1 MELSLKIKMN
11 DKLFLRNPEETELG
25 RKIIQHSIILIH
37 KLGFE
42 VFTFKKLAEEITT
55 TEAGIY
61 RYFENKHRLLIY
73 IVDWYW
79 SWQEYRLIFQTNNIK
94 SPEKKI
100 KKAIR
105 LLSAEVEYDTSTEHI
120 NEKILNEIVMDEG
133 AKSFLTKH
141 VTEDNKAKLFKPYKD
156 LCARV
161 AGFIKEYNP
170 NYKFPHSL
178 ATTIV
183 EMAHSQKFYMQNL
196 PSLTDFGA
204 AKDEKKLVSFLED
217 LIFSSIKL

>member
-11 DKLFLRNPEETELG
+11 EKLFLRNPEETELG

-105 LLSAEVEYDTSTEHI
+105 LLSAQVEYDTSTEHI

-141 VTEDNKAKLFKPYKD
+141 VAEDNKAKLFKPYKD
-156 LCARV
+156 LCAKV

-170 NYKFPHSL
+170 NYKYPHSL

-217 LIFSSIKL
+217 LIFSSIKP